1 MVILQNIIRLRHVI
15 GTVLA
20 LIRLELV
27 IRERLRSV
35 LTIKSKEGLKRT
47 RYIKRGLRPANLEY
61 KHGTS

>member
-1 MVILQNIIRLRHVI
+1 M

-20 LIRLELV
+20 LVRLELV
-27 IRERLRSV
+27 IGEGLRSV
-35 LTIKSKEGLKRT
+35 LTTKSKEGLKRT